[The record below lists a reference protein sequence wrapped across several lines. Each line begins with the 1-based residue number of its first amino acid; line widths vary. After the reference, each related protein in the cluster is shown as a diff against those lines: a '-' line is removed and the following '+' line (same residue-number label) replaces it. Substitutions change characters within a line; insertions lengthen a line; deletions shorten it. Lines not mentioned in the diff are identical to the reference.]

1 VKVKMQFEETITI
14 KIKSEEYK
22 ILSEY
27 ATKKMSSINDIVE
40 DVIEKFVNQNNDREL
55 HQK

>member
-1 VKVKMQFEETITI
+1 MQFEETITI
-14 KIKSEEYK
+14 KIKIEEYK

-40 DVIEKFVNQNNDREL
+40 DVIEKFVKQNNDREL